1 MFTFRQKIFI
11 TYAVLVLSFIA
22 IMFPFAAHTVR
33 TLFIKVMED
42 RATEII
48 DNIKDAPNNKALI
61 LALKKQ
67 KHLIF
72 FRMSVI
78 TDERKVLYDS
88 HTRKLLGEPFSQEYV
103 VNHPEVIEALK
114 NGVGYHEDYSALLSQ
129 TFSYIAKTFDFHGK
143 TYVVRIAFPY
153 KHVSEITNEFKLGF
167 MTLGSLIL
175 VLFSFI
181 TWFGI
186 NHLTRPIQRI
196 IDVVGAYQEGEQT
209 ALPVITS
216 NVINPYDEF
225 GKLAHT
231 LNSLSVKVQKHID
244 SLTDEKNEKKAILE
258 SLVEGVIAVDGN
270 MIVTYANQSALKF
283 LNCSSDD
290 FVGAPVTPQHFECY
304 ELLTSCQEEHTVLEG
319 TWVTTAGTE
328 KYYLELLAAPKKGNN
343 GAILV
348 FQDKSIHYRMLEMR
362 KDFIANA
369 SHELKTPIT
378 IIQGFAETLESE
390 DLPKELVN
398 EIMGKMVRNCRRM
411 TRLIKDLLAL
421 SDVESLPEVRLIDVD
436 AYALIENCVS
446 LLQDGFPEAQITV
459 QAESEDDNIVVGDP
473 NLLEMAFNNLIEN
486 GIKYSKPPA
495 KLVIMLSSYG
505 DQLKITFKDC
515 GIGIPAADL
524 PHIFERFYTVNKAHS
539 RKMGGSGL
547 GLAIVHNVVTKHH
560 GRISVSSILDQGTTF
575 TILLPKKD
583 IIA

>member
-11 TYAVLVLSFIA
+11 TYAVLVISFIA

-48 DNIKDAPNNKALI
+48 DNIKDAPTNKDLV

-67 KHLIF
+67 KRLIF
-72 FRMSVI
+72 FRISVI
-78 TDERKVLYDS
+78 TNDRRVLYDS
-88 HTRKLLGEPFSQEYV
+88 HTRKLLGEPFSQDYI
-103 VNHPEVIEALK
+103 VNHPEVTEALK
-114 NGVGYHEDYSALLSQ
+114 NGIGYHEDYSALLSQ
-129 TFSYIAKTFDFHGK
+129 TFSYIAKAFDFHGK

-153 KHVSEITNEFKLGF
+153 KHVSEITNEFKVGF

-196 IDVVGAYQEGEQT
+196 INVVSAYQEGEQ
-209 ALPVITS
+209 ALPVISS
-216 NVINPYDEF
+216 NYINPNDEF

-231 LNSLSVKVQKHID
+231 LNSLSVKVQKQID

-258 SLVEGVIAVDGN
+258 SLVEGVIAVDCD

-283 LNCSSDD
+283 LNCKSNE
-290 FVGAPVTPQHFECY
+290 FVGFPLTPHHFECY
-304 ELLTSCQEEHTVLEG
+304 ELLIACQEENNVLED
-319 TWVTTAGTE
+319 TWVTTTE
-328 KYYLELLAAPKKGNN
+328 DHKYYLELLAAPKKGNN

-348 FQDKSIHYRMLEMR
+348 LQDKSIHYRMLEMR

-390 DLPKELVN
+390 DLPKELVG
-398 EIMGKMVRNCRRM
+398 EIMGKIVRNCRRM

-436 AYALIENCVS
+436 VYALIQNCVT
-446 LLQDGFPEAQITV
+446 LLQDGYPEAQITL
-459 QAESEDDNIVVGDP
+459 QAESEEGNLVVGDP

-486 GIKYSKPPA
+486 GIKYSKPIA
-495 KLVIMLSSYG
+495 KLQIDLSTQG
-505 DQLKITFKDC
+505 DLLKIIIKDN
-515 GIGIPAADL
+515 GIGIPAVDL

-547 GLAIVHNVVTKHH
+547 GLAIVENVISKHH
-560 GRISVSSILDQGTTF
+560 GKISVISVLNEGTTF
-575 TILLPKKD
+575 TVLLPKST
-583 IIA
+583 I

>member
-11 TYAVLVLSFIA
+11 TYAVLVISFIA

-33 TLFIKVMED
+33 SLFIKVMED

-48 DNIKDAPNNKALI
+48 DNIKDASDNRSLV
-61 LALKKQ
+61 LALKRQ
-67 KHLIF
+67 KRLIF

-78 TDERKVLYDS
+78 TNERKVLYDS
-88 HTRKLLGEPFSQEYV
+88 HTRKLLGEPFSQEYI

-114 NGVGYHEDYSALLSQ
+114 TGVGYHEDYSSLLSQ
-129 TFSYIAKTFDFHGK
+129 PFSYIAKTFDFHGK
-143 TYVVRIAFPY
+143 PYVVRIAFPY

-175 VLFSFI
+175 LLFSFI

-196 IDVVGAYQEGEQT
+196 INVVSAYQEGEQT
-209 ALPVITS
+209 ALPIITS
-216 NVINPYDEF
+216 NFINPHDEF
-225 GKLAHT
+225 GKLAST
-231 LNSLSVKVQKHID
+231 LNSLSIKIQKQID

-258 SLVEGVIAVDGN
+258 SLVEGVIAVDGA

-283 LNCSSDD
+283 LDCRSDE
-290 FVGAPVTPQHFECY
+290 FVGFPLTTHHFECY
-304 ELLTSCQEEHTVLEG
+304 DLLTSCQEEHSVLEN
-319 TWVTTAGTE
+319 TWVTTTKDQ

-390 DLPKELVN
+390 DLPKELVK

-411 TRLIKDLLAL
+411 TQLIKDLLAL

-436 AYALIENCVS
+436 LHALIENCIS
-446 LLQDGFPEAQITV
+446 LLQDGFPGAQITLK
-459 QAESEDDNIVVGDP
+459 SEFEEETLIVGDP
-473 NLLEMAFNNLIEN
+473 NLLEMAFNNFIEN
-486 GIKYSKPPA
+486 GIKYSKSPA
-495 KLVIMLSSYG
+495 KLDITLSVQG
-505 DQLKITFKDC
+505 DQVRIIIKDN

-547 GLAIVHNVVTKHH
+547 GLAIVDNVISKHH
-560 GRISVSSILDQGTTF
+560 GKISVASIMDQGTTF
-575 TILLPKKD
+575 TVFLPRKKD
-583 IIA
+583 

>member
-11 TYAVLVLSFIA
+11 TYAVLVILFIA

-33 TLFIKVMED
+33 GLFIKVMED

-48 DNIKDAPNNKALI
+48 DHIKDAPNNKGLA

-67 KHLIF
+67 KRLIF

-78 TDERKVLYDS
+78 TNERKVLYDS

-103 VNHPEVIEALK
+103 VNHPEVIEAFQK
-114 NGVGYHEDYSALLSQ
+114 GVGYHEDFSTLLSQ
-129 TFSYIAKTFDFHGK
+129 PFSYIAKAFDFHGK

-153 KHVSEITNEFKLGF
+153 KHVSEITNEFKTGF

-175 VLFSFI
+175 VLFSII

-196 IDVVGAYQEGEQT
+196 ISVVGAYQEGEQT
-209 ALPVITS
+209 ALPVISS
-216 NVINPYDEF
+216 NFINPHDEF
-225 GKLAHT
+225 GKLANT
-231 LNSLSVKVQKHID
+231 LNSLSIKVQKHID

-258 SLVEGVIAVDGN
+258 SLVEGVIAVDGH
-270 MIVTYANQSALKF
+270 MIVTYANQTALKI
-283 LNCSSDD
+283 LDCKSEEL
-290 FVGAPVTPQHFECY
+290 VGFPLTSEHPVCY
-304 ELLTSCQEEHTVLEG
+304 RLLTACQDENTVLED
-319 TWVTTAGTE
+319 TWLMTVNNQ
-328 KYYLELLAAPKKGNN
+328 KHYLELIAAPKKGNT

-348 FQDKSIHYRMLEMR
+348 FQDKSIHFRMLEMR

-390 DLPKELVN
+390 ELPKKLVG
-398 EIMGKMVRNCRRM
+398 EIMGKIVRNCRRM
-411 TRLIKDLLAL
+411 TRLIQDLLAL
-421 SDVESLPEVRLIDVD
+421 SDVESLPEVRLLDVD
-436 AYALIENCVS
+436 LYALVQNCVS
-446 LLQDGFPEAQITV
+446 LLQDGFPEANITLQID
-459 QAESEDDNIVVGDP
+459 SEEDALTVGDP

-486 GIKYSKPPA
+486 GIKYSLPPA
-495 KLVIMLSSYG
+495 KLNISINTSTDWV
-505 DQLKITFKDC
+505 KITIKDN
-515 GIGIPAADL
+515 GIGIPPADL
-524 PHIFERFYTVNKAHS
+524 PHIFERFFTVNKAHS

-547 GLAIVHNVVTKHH
+547 GLSIVDNVISKHH
-560 GRISVSSILDQGTTF
+560 GKILVDSILNEGTTF
-575 TILLPKKD
+575 TVLLPKKLAHD
-583 IIA
+583 